1 MTRPVMTEAEHRQR
15 HIELHAAVDELVA
28 DYLRQH
34 RGALPSEVSVADLL
48 AWSYQQT
55 LNPTEVE

>member
-1 MTRPVMTEAEHRQR
+1 MTEAEHRQR